1 MASSTIYLYNIDP
14 KQLIDMSYLEA
25 IKFKIVSARA
35 LLKDNLLVPHY
46 MSRDTK
52 RINAVYKAIK
62 FNESLLEELKC

>member
-1 MASSTIYLYNIDP
+1 MASSTMYLYNIDP

-35 LLKDNLLVPHY
+35 LLKDHLLVPHY

-62 FNESLLEELKC
+62 FNESLLDELKC

>member
-1 MASSTIYLYNIDP
+1 MSKSTMYLYNIDP
-14 KQLIDMSYLEA
+14 KQLVDMTYLEA

-35 LLKDNLLVPHY
+35 LLKDHLLVPHY

-62 FNESLLEELKC
+62 FNEALLDELKC